1 MNWTRRGKKIPLCV
15 LYMGVALGCVQSL
28 CNRIFSALFSGP
40 FLGTPK
46 IQFAFCPLLNVELTI
61 SNLFSPKV
69 TFLYEGLAH
78 SSSLLVIPGL
88 FFPYV
93 RNMFKFAYDD
103 LHRDC

>member
-15 LYMGVALGCVQSL
+15 LYMGEALGRVQSL

-69 TFLYEGLAH
+69 TFLYVRF
-78 SSSLLVIPGL
+78 SSQLITVSNPRIV
-88 FFPYV
+88 FPLC
-93 RNMFKFAYDD
+93 A
-103 LHRDC
+103 